1 MSDPWA
7 IPAVTETI
15 GQMLGR
21 IPTEETTLGP
31 LKVTFGPP
39 DRARLGANKDAR
51 QLNLYLYQV
60 SPNQGWANQD
70 LPSRTGDG
78 AVRGQQLLALDLR
91 YLLTAYGFQ
100 DDEQDAQH
108 VLGHAMSMLHDDAVF
123 RRDTVRA
130 ALDAAGAPIRASD
143 LDKQVELI
151 KLTPDRLS
159 DEELFRMWTVFGT
172 QYRISVGYQA
182 SVVLLERRRT
192 FRAAPPV
199 RAARVTAVPLRV
211 PVIERIEPSPLKAG
225 DTLMITGRSL
235 AADEV
240 TLRFQDVDAIVPP
253 TDVTD
258 ASLSLALPG
267 TLRAGPN
274 TVQVLG
280 SVALPEGGGARR
292 FFSSEV
298 AAFVLAPTITTPVPA
313 AGIAVARGSDLT
325 LAVSPPVAREQRAS
339 VLVGDRGISR
349 TVAPTDAATSSSLL
363 FRVPA
368 APFPAGTFLLRLV
381 VDGAESTLQVD
392 TTAGSPTEGQ
402 YIGPKVR
409 VTA

>member
-7 IPAVTETI
+7 IAAVTETI

-130 ALDAAGAPIRASD
+130 PSTPRVRRFGHPTSTSRSSSSSS
-143 LDKQVELI
+143 
-151 KLTPDRLS
+151 TPDRLS

-225 DTLMITGRSL
+225 DTLMITGRCSL

-292 FFSSEV
+292 FSSSEV

-313 AGIAVARGSDLT
+313 DGIAVARGSRSD
-325 LAVSPPVAREQRAS
+325 SGGRPARR
-339 VLVGDRGISR
+339 SR
-349 TVAPTDAATSSSLL
+349 TASERA
-363 FRVPA
+363 R
-368 APFPAGTFLLRLV
+368 R
-381 VDGAESTLQVD
+381 
-392 TTAGSPTEGQ
+392 
-402 YIGPKVR
+402 
-409 VTA
+409 